1 LKIPIGVKE
10 VDDRSIGTSIELENI
25 QFKPGYNVLRT
36 LDEEQQA
43 TGSSN
48 HPSTNKELWKSVWK
62 LGVQPKIKN
71 FRWRATRNRCL
82 HKQICLRR

>member
-1 LKIPIGVKE
+1 MKE
-10 VDDRSIGTSIELENI
+10 VDDRSTGTSIELENI

-48 HPSTNKELWKSVWK
+48 HPSTNKELWKSVEAGSSAKNKK
-62 LGVQPKIKN
+62 LQVEGYEEPAACTSKFV
-71 FRWRATRNRCL
+71 
-82 HKQICLRR
+82 